1 MSEQSENALIVRKPL
16 PPMEISG
23 TLKDAT
29 STSFVHVDRKGKV
42 RSRARYK
49 ALRGFTWGAVG
60 VVGMAPIIY
69 GVMFGAAG
77 VLAGGALV
85 GFLGWR
91 ISHGVKLQRAVRL
104 IRDERVAEALEL
116 LQSLGRARLVP
127 RATRALIEHNIA
139 VCHTKRGEFE
149 TALEHWQRAR
159 ELYGAKRKPSVFAQM
174 ADYSEIKT
182 LVNVGRIGDARGR
195 LAAKGEAPDGDYLQL
210 QHWVAEL
217 YVLFADGKHDLTDDE
232 LFARARVGLELTV
245 GAPLL
250 GLTAWAHHVSGD
262 DDQAWHL
269 LGEALDRSDDPGIE
283 QTMPLLHAWMQKHA
297 ALAEAARP
305 EI

>member
-1 MSEQSENALIVRKPL
+1 
-16 PPMEISG
+16 MEISG

-49 ALRGFTWGAVG
+49 ALRGVTWGAVG
-60 VVGMAPIIY
+60 VVGMAPVIY
-69 GVMFGAAG
+69 GLMFGAAG
-77 VLAGGALV
+77 VVAGGALV

-104 IRDERVAEALEL
+104 IRDERVDEARDMLT
-116 LQSLGRARLVP
+116 SLTRARLIP
-127 RATRALIEHNIA
+127 KATRALVEHNLA
-139 VCHTKRGEFE
+139 VCYTKRGDFE
-149 TALEHWQRAR
+149 TALVHWERAR
-159 ELYGAKRKPSVFAQM
+159 GLYGAKRKPSVFAQM

-195 LAAKGEAPDGDYLQL
+195 LAAKGDAPEGDYLQL

-217 YVLFADGKHDLTDDE
+217 YVLFADGKHELTDDE
-232 LFARARVGLELTV
+232 LHARARVGLELTG

-269 LGEALDRSDDPGIE
+269 LGEAIERADDPGIE
-283 QTMPLLHAWMQKHA
+283 QTMPLLHTWMQEHA
-297 ALAEAARP
+297 DLAEAARP